1 MNGRRDALA
10 RAGLY
15 LGGFLGPFGGG
26 LTVAMLPELGA
37 SFGTSAEA
45 ATVTVTAYLLPFA
58 MLMLVSGTLGERWGR
73 RRTVVSGYVVYLV
86 ASLACALAPTLQ
98 LLLVARG
105 LQGAANA
112 FTTPLVLAALGGAVA
127 PERMGRALGW
137 FGSLQAFGQT
147 SAPLVGGLA
156 AELDWRLA
164 FVGTAA
170 VAGGLA
176 AVGLPRERRDP
187 DSGPPPPARLATAL
201 QPRVLRLGLV
211 AAIGWGC
218 VAGLG
223 FLVALQLEAAFGA
236 GAGTRGLVLTGLGVA
251 GMLAARFVGGLADRV
266 GPRRCVLAGAVLGA
280 LLVVGIGLSPNLIV
294 VGALWALAGVAT
306 QLVLVGVNL
315 LVLGGPEANRGGAMS
330 VVLSVRFLGGSVAPV
345 ALTPVYASRPV
356 AGFLLPAVL
365 VVALVPLLLPG
376 RTRPPGTGS
385 PSPQARDGD
394 AGPSPG

>member
-1 MNGRRDALA
+1 
-10 RAGLY
+10 
-15 LGGFLGPFGGG
+15 
-26 LTVAMLPELGA
+26 MLPELGA
-37 SFGTSAEA
+37 SFGTTAEA
-45 ATVTVTAYLLPFA
+45 ATVTITAYLLPFA
-58 MLMLVSGTLGERWGR
+58 VLMLVSGTLGERWGR
-73 RRTVVSGYVVYLV
+73 RRTVVAGYIVYVL
-86 ASLACALAPTLQ
+86 ASVACAAAPTLQ
-98 LLLVARG
+98 LLVVARG

-112 FTTPLVLAALGGAVA
+112 FTTPLVLAALSAGVA

-164 FVGTAA
+164 FVGVAV
-170 VAGGLA
+170 VAGVLA
-176 AVGLPRERRDP
+176 AVGLPADQRDP
-187 DSGPPPPARLATAL
+187 VAGPPRTPRLATAL

-223 FLVALQLEAAFGA
+223 FLVALRLEADFGA
-236 GAGTRGLVLTGLGVA
+236 GAGTRGLVLTALGVA

-266 GPRRCVLAGAVLGA
+266 GPRRCVLAGAGIGA
-280 LLVVGIGLSPNLIV
+280 LLVIGIGLTSNLLV
-294 VGALWALAGVAT
+294 VAALWALAGVVT

-315 LVLGGPEANRGGAMS
+315 LVLGGPEGNRGGAMS
-330 VVLSVRFLGGSVAPV
+330 VVLSVRFLGGSLAPV

-365 VVALVPLLLPG
+365 VAALVPLLLPH
-376 RTRPPGTGS
+376 RSRPPGTGS

-394 AGPSPG
+394 EGPAAG